1 MDCADRRTFRHGTKK
16 GLTTGQI
23 VLYKASMLTDPN
35 KISIV
40 DALAEKHGVS
50 KEARRKWRERGVP
63 SRWQI
68 RFVNERPDALAFSDF
83 APAQSES
90 SGAAA

>member
-1 MDCADRRTFRHGTKK
+1 
-16 GLTTGQI
+16 
-23 VLYKASMLTDPN
+23 MLTDAH

-50 KEARRKWRERGVP
+50 KEARRKWRKRGVP

-68 RFVNERPDALAFSDF
+68 LFVDERPDALAFSDF
-83 APAQSES
+83 ASAAQSAS
-90 SGAAA
+90 SGVAA